1 LAACPAWYRRNWP
14 FLIRPAGTLVVVFER
29 ITPRDLERA
38 LLWLVTAYR
47 VFGAAW
53 MMLLG
58 GVVLASKEEPAA
70 NPGWVVVALVV
81 VTAWTIIS
89 VALAVRMQ
97 KATATWAFVTIDI
110 AVGVFAVSSSVL
122 ADSILFAG
130 GYPLAAV
137 FGAIYAK
144 GSPGGAV
151 AAIALTA
158 AALARLTGR
167 PSFDQP
173 ASVSIVISYLFSAA
187 AAAGGAS
194 VLRSSDHRRAH
205 AEEALARE
213 QAARA
218 RADERAEVAAHLHDS
233 VLQTLAMIQ
242 RDPTAT
248 DQVRGLAR
256 GQERELRRWL
266 YEADEGLAAGFREAV
281 KTMAAEIDDMSDAAV
296 EVVVV
301 GDAPMDEHLDA
312 IVRAGREAV
321 LNAAKHAATE
331 EVTVYAEV
339 GPGYSELYVKDRGIG
354 FDPKGVPEDRR
365 GIADSIVGRMERHG
379 GTAAIKSADGE
390 GTEVRLSL
398 PREQAHD

>member
-1 LAACPAWYRRNWP
+1 M
-14 FLIRPAGTLVVVFER
+14 FER

-38 LLWLVTAYR
+38 LLWVVTAYR

-58 GVVLASKEEPAA
+58 GVVLAAKEEPAGS
-70 NPGWVVVALVV
+70 PGWVVVALATVA
-81 VTAWTIIS
+81 AWTLLS
-89 VALAVRMQ
+89 VALAIRAQ
-97 KATATWAFVTIDI
+97 RATATWPFVAIDI

-130 GYPLAAV
+130 GYPLAPV
-137 FGAIYAK
+137 FAAIYAK
-144 GSPGGAV
+144 GTTGGAV

-158 AALARLTGR
+158 AALARLPGR

-194 VLRSSDHRRAH
+194 VLRSSDQRRAE
-205 AEEALARE
+205 AEEALALE

-242 RDPTAT
+242 RDPTT
-248 DQVRGLAR
+248 TEQVRGLAR
-256 GQERELRRWL
+256 SQERELRSWL
-266 YEADEGLAAGFREAV
+266 YEADLSLPAGFREAV
-281 KTMAAEIDDMSDAAV
+281 KAMAAEIDDLSGTAV

-301 GDAPMDEHLDA
+301 GEAPMDEHLDT

-321 LNAAKHAATE
+321 LNATKHAGAA

-339 GPGYSELYVKDRGIG
+339 GPAVAEIFVKDRGSG
-354 FDPKGVPEDRR
+354 FDPTAVPDDRR

-379 GTAAIKSADGE
+379 GSAAINSTPGE

-398 PREQAHD
+398 PREQTNG